1 MQPWFFSNPLYLVS
15 TYDEIIAEILSTIPV
30 SKVSVQQNAQMETD
44 LPMLLHAGFLTSG
57 LICIEILPSP
67 HV

>member
-1 MQPWFFSNPLYLVS
+1 VS